1 MSSKLNSNLI
11 RQHIKQ
17 YIVISIMRYDNV
29 TFVKELEQKYRFNY
43 PLHNKPQIDQKKEE
57 TFNTKLPKYEAY
69 MEASNQQIEL
79 PLQPS
84 PQQVRAIQHQG
95 KIQFCRQQ
103 NEQQSKEIKS
113 ILNFQVDTKFIKM
126 KPSKKKTQRQYQQI
140 RRPQI
145 QIIPNNCKYQRV
157 SGMSQIQSLSMHQS
171 FILNNNISEI
181 TFQQETRLSKFQ
193 QLLKKAP
200 KPVEIEQYR
209 SLKYFGNN
217 ELCEGILDGKIV
229 QFIKT
234 QQSNVIL

>member
-1 MSSKLNSNLI
+1 MNFSQCPDEFQVEQQFNKITHKTIYCDFN
-11 RQHIKQ
+11 
-17 YIVISIMRYDNV
+17 YE
-29 TFVKELEQKYRFNY
+29 ELEQKYRFNY

-57 TFNTKLPKYEAY
+57 TINTKIPKYEALI
-69 MEASNQQIEL
+69 EASNQQMDL
-79 PLQPS
+79 PLQQS
-84 PQQVRAIQHQG
+84 PQQVRAIQNQG
-95 KIQFCRQQ
+95 KIQLCRQQ

-126 KPSKKKTQRQYQQI
+126 RPSKKKNQRQYQQF

-157 SGMSQIQSLSMHQS
+157 CGSSQIQSLSMHQS
-171 FILNNNISEI
+171 FIMNNNISEV
-181 TFQQETRLSKFQ
+181 TFQQETRLTKFQ

-200 KPVEIEQYR
+200 KSIEIDQYR
-209 SLKYFGNN
+209 ALKYFGNN

-234 QQSNVIL
+234 QQSIVIL